1 MNEKVHVIVWRQN
14 HHSQQRRCYLFFIKG
29 PLQTVSRTPTAPRP
43 RARLSGRMH
52 PSHAGAG
59 YMCLFME
66 PLPASTLLAGIIC
79 KITAPLSLPPSLQLM
94 TPHVRVSDDRHII
107 NIQRKK
113 TLVTILTYTTNNE
126 LNLLC
131 GRQRVSIPN

>member
-1 MNEKVHVIVWRQN
+1 MNEKVHLITLRQN
-14 HHSQQRRCYLFFIKG
+14 QHSRQRGCYLFLIKD
-29 PLQTVSRTPTAPRP
+29 PLQTVGRPPTAPP
-43 RARLSGRMH
+43 IPAFLSGRMC
-52 PSHAGAG
+52 PSRAGAL
-59 YMCLFME
+59 YVCLFME

-94 TPHVRVSDDRHII
+94 TPHARVSDERHII

-131 GRQRVSIPN
+131 ERQRVSIPN